1 MGAGRS
7 GGVLRV
13 ALCMRRSGLGLIS
26 SRSESVHGDGSRLRF
41 MVAWARGLAAA
52 IQPVLIHL
60 NP

>member
-1 MGAGRS
+1 MS
-7 GGVLRV
+7 
-13 ALCMRRSGLGLIS
+13 MRRSGLGLTS